1 MIYEVFSLVFL
12 LEVELLFTKVN
23 VKFYKIKRNIL
34 NRPLKNLVH
43 NLEKVEKH
51 YLKCIIVSQYK
62 ELISFTVL
70 HCIKLRV
77 WCHDNQLICMQRQPI
92 GNMKQ
97 CSLYSIQIILFLR
110 ARYLRHLFPFQ
121 LLFQCPNKIRLFCL
135 WLELTICR

>member
-51 YLKCIIVSQYK
+51 YLKCIIVS
-62 ELISFTVL
+62 
-70 HCIKLRV
+70 
-77 WCHDNQLICMQRQPI
+77 
-92 GNMKQ
+92 
-97 CSLYSIQIILFLR
+97 
-110 ARYLRHLFPFQ
+110 
-121 LLFQCPNKIRLFCL
+121 
-135 WLELTICR
+135 

>member
-12 LEVELLFTKVN
+12 LELQLLYIKVN
-23 VKFYKIKRNIL
+23 VKFYKIKKNIL

-62 ELISFTVL
+62 KLISFTVS
-70 HCIKLRV
+70 HCIKLRI
-77 WCHDNQLICMQRQPI
+77 WCHDNQLIYMQRQPI
-92 GNMKQ
+92 GNVKQ

-110 ARYLRHLFPFQ
+110 ARYLRHLFPLQ
-121 LLFQCPNKIRLFCL
+121 LLFQCPEQNQVVLPL
-135 WLELTICR
+135 A